1 MAGSQWKGD
10 LQVKWA
16 WLLHWFI
23 MWHLA
28 SFTLGRYFPWGF
40 FFIYLM
46 SVFLYIF
53 TILYNLSGWLH
64 IYSKMCWV
72 KCETLLFALWTHF
85 LMQFWPMTYL
95 MPLEIKWNVTDLII
109 WAYFFFSND
118 RFPFPVIIHKFST
131 QTYTNQHRLHS
142 KLHTHI
148 INRCSSC

>member
-10 LQVKWA
+10 LQVNWA

-40 FFIYLM
+40 VFIYLM

-64 IYSKMCWV
+64 IYSTCV
-72 KCETLLFALWTHF
+72 E
-85 LMQFWPMTYL
+85 
-95 MPLEIKWNVTDLII
+95 WNVKLCSLLYEHIFWCSSDLWPISCLWKLNEMSLI
-109 WAYFFFSND
+109 WLYGHFFFSND

-142 KLHTHI
+142 KLHTHV